1 MADIQPQDDPVDD
14 NDSED
19 DDDFVD
25 PVEAD
30 IEYEGTVSKGLSELK
45 VVKMQRNLLLN
56 RLHTLRPSLNIVG
69 FEP

>member
-25 PVEAD
+25 SAKAD
-30 IEYEGTVSKGLSELK
+30 IEYEGIISKGLSELK
-45 VVKMQRNLLLN
+45 AAKMQRSLLLN
-56 RLHTLRPSLNIVG
+56 QLHTLRPSLNIVG